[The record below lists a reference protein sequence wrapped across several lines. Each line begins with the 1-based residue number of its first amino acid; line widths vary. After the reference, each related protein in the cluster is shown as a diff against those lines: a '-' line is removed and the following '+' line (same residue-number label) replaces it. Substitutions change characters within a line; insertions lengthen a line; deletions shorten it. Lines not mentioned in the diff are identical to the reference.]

1 MNMTLNLILVSTVA
15 VIAVLIVVSS
25 TVVLI
30 VSLVISSFTL
40 TIVASLLLIFK
51 RLVVIHELIDRGDA
65 GLSIGFDED
74 VFPGGDAFFDGVE
87 KDCLSESGVGISG
100 EIGKVAV
107 ELLKLRINN
116 NVINFTVKT
125 KFCELN
131 FEFANRQT

>member
-1 MNMTLNLILVSTVA
+1 MNMTINLILVSTVA
-15 VIAVLIVVSS
+15 AIAVLIVVSS

-40 TIVASLLLIFK
+40 TIVVSLLLIFK
-51 RLVVIHELIDRGDA
+51 RLIVIHELIDRGDA

-107 ELLKLRINN
+107 ELSKLRINN
-116 NVINFTVKT
+116 NVINFKT
-125 KFCELN
+125 KFRELN